1 MCALTSCALLH
12 SLNGDFITQ
21 ALVSN
26 KQLYAFCWS
35 EDGESL
41 LVGGEGRSVLVL
53 DALTLT
59 RKLTIGTDG
68 ASLEGGGGGRATVAQ
83 VIVVVVVVWGNEVAH
98 TTCLPLPT
106 EVPVPRVLHCTDRA

>member
-1 MCALTSCALLH
+1 MLTSCALLH

-83 VIVVVVVVWGNEVAH
+83 VMVVVGLGRVGKEVAH